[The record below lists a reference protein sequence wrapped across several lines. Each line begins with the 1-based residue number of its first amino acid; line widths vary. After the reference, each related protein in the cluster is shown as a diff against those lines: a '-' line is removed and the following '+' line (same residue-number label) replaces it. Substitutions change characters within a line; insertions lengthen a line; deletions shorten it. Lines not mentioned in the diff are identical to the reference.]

1 MKDRGTL
8 IFIRLKLTNS
18 TPSGGIWAENVI
30 YYCAMDE
37 KTNSKIEELKRNP
50 PNRFLPVLVL
60 FFVVA
65 AVFLYRVAVT
75 DPEWN
80 ASAPAAKATS
90 VQAKVATGAPA
101 ARTAK
106 SAAAQEAASAN
117 TKSANA
123 TAAAS
128 SDADAVASAP
138 AEDDVKGED
147 AGPKP
152 AAGASAE
159 GTSAVVTDDYLE
171 RHVNRTVPFIYKG
184 ETREVTLSAFTHS
197 TVTIRRGNKAL
208 TLNRSELSPKQL
220 ELWK

>member
-1 MKDRGTL
+1 
-8 IFIRLKLTNS
+8 
-18 TPSGGIWAENVI
+18 
-30 YYCAMDE
+30 MDE

-80 ASAPAAKATS
+80 ASAPAAKATP
-90 VQAKVATGAPA
+90 VQAKVAAGAPA
-101 ARTAK
+101 AKTAK

-128 SDADAVASAP
+128 SNAVASVP
-138 AEDDVKGED
+138 AEDDAKGED
-147 AGPKP
+147 AEPKP
-152 AAGASAE
+152 VAAGASAE
-159 GTSAVVTDDYLE
+159 GTSAAVTDDYLE
-171 RHVNRTVPFIYKG
+171 RHVNRTVPFVYKG

-208 TLNRSELSPKQL
+208 TLNRSELSPEQL